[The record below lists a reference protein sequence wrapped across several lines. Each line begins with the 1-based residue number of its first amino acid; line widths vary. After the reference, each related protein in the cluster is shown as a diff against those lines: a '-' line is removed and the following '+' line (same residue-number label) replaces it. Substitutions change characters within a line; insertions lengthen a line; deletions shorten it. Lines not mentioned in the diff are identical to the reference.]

1 MRELGINV
9 EEAAIMSAVIPV
21 IGIIMPPLAG
31 MIADKIGNF
40 KVTFFKFFYL
50 PKRVNKKF
58 FFFAPPSFL
67 RKIRLFLKLK

>member
-31 MIADKIGNF
+31 MVADKIGNF
-40 KVTFFKFFYL
+40 KVRIDCEQGDEKL
-50 PKRVNKKF
+50 QEGGEGVIK
-58 FFFAPPSFL
+58 SFETL
-67 RKIRLFLKLK
+67 YRT